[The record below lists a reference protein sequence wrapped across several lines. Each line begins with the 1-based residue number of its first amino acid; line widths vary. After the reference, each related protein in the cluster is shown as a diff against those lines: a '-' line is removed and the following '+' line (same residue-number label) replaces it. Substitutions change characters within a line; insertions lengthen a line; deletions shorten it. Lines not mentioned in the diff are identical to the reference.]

1 MKAQLADE
9 LNIHMLVSG
18 SRRCFGAFADF
29 RSIGGGMGGM
39 GCALALAKQGFTKI
53 TVWESAKEIG
63 EVGAGINITP
73 NLARILDRWGVLD
86 IAKAEAVPLTGA
98 SVLSAPPSRQML
110 KLFKLTYRQI
120 ALRTRPS
127 RRSISRT
134 WKRNL
139 GGLSRWVCLADG
151 RE

>member
-1 MKAQLADE
+1 
-9 LNIHMLVSG
+9 
-18 SRRCFGAFADF
+18 
-29 RSIGGGMGGM
+29 MGGM

-98 SVLSAPPSRQML
+98 SVLSTPPSRQML
-110 KLFKLTYRQI
+110 KLFKLTHRQI

-127 RRSISRT
+127 QRSISRT
-134 WKRNL
+134 WKRSL
-139 GGLSRWVCLADG
+139 GGLSK
-151 RE
+151 